1 VERSTVRTGIV
12 AAFGL
17 VVTVA
22 VAKAPSVYFA
32 YRAPALR
39 AALETSL
46 ALIGTLVA
54 FLCLG
59 RYRRQRRAADLAIA
73 CALTML
79 ALGYAVLAALPRA
92 VARGS
97 VIRLATWGPLCV
109 RVLAAAL
116 LAVGGFR
123 LLSKGRADASRRARQ
138 LALAAAVGA
147 VLTVVFL
154 VAFVPVGAAS
164 HLPANLSE
172 RPDPLADP
180 LVACIQ
186 LGICVLF
193 GLAAARFA
201 VAADRQAD
209 RFLSWLAIGCAL
221 AGSASLDYAL
231 FPSLNPSSVLI
242 GDVVWAAAVLAWA
255 FGAVGEIVSYW
266 TAVGQ
271 LARAEERRRLAR
283 DLHDG
288 LAQELAFI
296 VTHVQTPAAEQAPA
310 DWLQQLRSSA
320 ERALAESRRA
330 IDTLISDAPAPLQ
343 ADLGRAVQDIA
354 ERTGARVDLDVDAD
368 IPVDQHETLVRIVRE
383 AVTNATRHGRAS
395 HISVTFADVDHP
407 VLQVRDNGNGFDPGA
422 VGRGDSGFG
431 LVSMRERAEALGATL
446 AVSSAPGKGTIVEVA
461 WP

>member
-1 VERSTVRTGIV
+1 VERTTVRTAIV
-12 AAFGL
+12 AGGGL
-17 VVTVA
+17 LVAVV
-22 VAKAPSVYFA
+22 VAKAPSIYFA

-39 AALETSL
+39 AALETAL

-97 VIRLATWGPLCV
+97 AIRLATWGPLCV
-109 RVLAAAL
+109 RVLAAAV
-116 LAVGGFR
+116 LAGGGFR
-123 LLSKGRADASRRARQ
+123 LVANGLPIAWRRARR
-138 LALAAAVGA
+138 LAVAAGGA
-147 VLTVVFL
+147 VVATVLLL

-164 HLPANLSE
+164 DLSAKLSE

-180 LVACIQ
+180 MVASIQ
-186 LGICVLF
+186 LAICLLF
-193 GLAAARFA
+193 AVAAARFA
-201 VAADRQAD
+201 VAADEQGD

-221 AGSASLDYAL
+221 AGAASLDYAL
-231 FPSLNPSSVLI
+231 FPSLNPNSVLI
-242 GDVVWAAAVLAWA
+242 GDVVWAVAVLAWA

-296 VTHVQTPAAEQAPA
+296 VTHVQTPSAEQAPA
-310 DWLQQLRSSA
+310 EWLQQLRSSA

-343 ADLGRAVQDIA
+343 ADLGKAVQDIA
-354 ERTGARVDLDVDAD
+354 ERTGARVDLEVEAD

-383 AVTNATRHGRAS
+383 AVTNATRHGQAS
-395 HISVTFADVDHP
+395 YISVTFADGDHP
-407 VLQVRDNGNGFDPGA
+407 VLQVRDNGTGFDPA
-422 VGRGDSGFG
+422 AIGRGGSGFG

-446 AVSSAPGKGTIVEVA
+446 AVNSAPGKGTVVEVA

>member
-1 VERSTVRTGIV
+1 MRAGVVAGCGLIV
-12 AAFGL
+12 AL
-17 VVTVA
+17 V

-39 AALETSL
+39 AALETAL

-59 RYRRQRRAADLAIA
+59 RYRRQRRPADLAIA

-97 VIRLATWGPLCV
+97 AVRLATWGPLCV
-109 RVLAAAL
+109 RTIAAAL
-116 LAVGGFR
+116 LAGGSFR
-123 LLSKGRADASRRARQ
+123 LLAKVRPLTGRAARR
-138 LALAAAVGA
+138 LAVAAAA
-147 VLTVVFL
+147 VLTVSVVVL
-154 VAFVPVGAAS
+154 VAFAPLGAAS
-164 HLPANLSE
+164 GLPANLSE
-172 RPDPLADP
+172 RPNPMADP
-180 LVACIQ
+180 LVASIQ
-186 LGICVLF
+186 MIICLLF
-193 GLAAARFA
+193 ALAAARFA
-201 VAADRQAD
+201 VVADD
-209 RFLSWLAIGCAL
+209 HDDSFLSWLAVGCAL
-221 AGSASLDYAL
+221 AASASLDYAL
-231 FPSLNPSSVLI
+231 YPSLNPSSVLI
-242 GDVVWAAAVLAWA
+242 GDVVWAGAVGAWA

-310 DWLQQLRSSA
+310 AWLQQLRNAA

-343 ADLGRAVQDIA
+343 ADLDRAVQDIA
-354 ERTGARVDLDVDAD
+354 ERTGAHVDFDVDAD
-368 IPVDQHETLVRIVRE
+368 IPVEQHETLVRIVRE
-383 AVTNATRHGRAS
+383 AVTNATRHGQAS
-395 HISVTFADVDHP
+395 HISVTFADGEHP
-407 VLQVRDNGNGFDPGA
+407 VLQVRDNGNGFDPA
-422 VGRGDSGFG
+422 VIAKPNNGFG

-446 AVSSAPGKGTIVEVA
+446 AVSSTPGKGTIVEVA